1 MAIIHGFHFS
11 DGNAKMGKHVGNF
24 SVLGKITCPY
34 NVPCRKDCY
43 MNGIRDYRKSV
54 HEAYSDNTK
63 LLMIE
68 KKYDEFVDAACYF
81 IWEGNYTM
89 FRWNVDGDF
98 FSLDY
103 LKACCDVAKR
113 NPKVK
118 FMAFTKQYAIAE
130 QALEMG
136 IVPKNFNIVFSAWN
150 EYKPDDVSKVPVA
163 YYDDGEHK
171 DLIDGKPFVCKDG
184 CNQQEVLESETRE
197 GSYFQKALKQNNQK
211 RGGRNTIFFLLLLN
225 LTIKII
231 VMI

>member
-1 MAIIHGFHFS
+1 
-11 DGNAKMGKHVGNF
+11 
-24 SVLGKITCPY
+24 
-34 NVPCRKDCY
+34 
-43 MNGIRDYRKSV
+43 
-54 HEAYSDNTK
+54 
-63 LLMIE
+63 MIE

-184 CNQQEVLESETRE
+184 CNHCKRCWNLKP
-197 GSYFQKALKQNNQK
+197 GKAV
-211 RGGRNTIFFLLLLN
+211 IF
-225 LTIKII
+225 KKH
-231 VMI
+231 